1 MLNVFIWAGFI
12 LLALAVI
19 LSSSWFGGGYVRSED
34 EAVIEARR
42 LQKKQRMR
50 WALRCIGL
58 SLVSFALALFIYN
71 LTLYN

>member
-42 LQKKQRMR
+42 LQKKQRMK

-58 SLVSFALALFIYN
+58 SVLAFVLALIVYN
-71 LTLYN
+71 LPL